1 MIDYINLWLDIIE
14 NMNNDNTYKLAWGR
28 ALIEIVYEH
37 KDDGNDFVI
46 SFVQIDE
53 KMLKYYW
60 NQTYFFNLKQSPGKK
75 PIVVQETEKCIEFV
89 KNIRQS
95 NIPVWFDKAQQDLLS
110 DPNFYQKRIN
120 AIAKTL
126 EHDVCW
132 RFKRIKRDHHQRLVD
147 LDIYRL
153 DRKAMI
159 VTFTSEEIKQL
170 KDYAF
175 ILSQLMNYKW
185 AQLLEKFN
193 SAPKIALK
201 VKGISD
207 AKIRRNNLS
216 KFKHILLS
224 QMKDG
229 NIIDFY
235 TGKVLEENDIS
246 IDHVIPWS
254 FMYSDDI
261 WNLVI
266 TSKSVNSSKS
276 NSIPSE
282 EVIERLEKRNKEL
295 VEIVKEPKYH
305 EELQTAIDN
314 NYVQKFYVAL
324 SM

>member
-1 MIDYINLWLDIIE
+1 MMFAGALNESKEII
-14 NMNNDNTYKLAWGR
+14 
-28 ALIEIVYEH
+28 I
-37 KDDGNDFVI
+37 KD
-46 SFVQIDE
+46 
-53 KMLKYYW
+53 
-60 NQTYFFNLKQSPGKK
+60 
-75 PIVVQETEKCIEFV
+75 
-89 KNIRQS
+89 
-95 NIPVWFDKAQQDLLS
+95 
-110 DPNFYQKRIN
+110 
-120 AIAKTL
+120 
-126 EHDVCW
+126 
-132 RFKRIKRDHHQRLVD
+132 LVD